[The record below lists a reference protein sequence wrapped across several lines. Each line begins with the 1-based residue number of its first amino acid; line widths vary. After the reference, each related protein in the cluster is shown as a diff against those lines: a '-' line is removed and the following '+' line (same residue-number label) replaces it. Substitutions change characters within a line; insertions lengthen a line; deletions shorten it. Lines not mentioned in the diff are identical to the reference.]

1 MEVLKHIA
9 HFFCALKFSL
19 QGLQTCFKAERA
31 FRQEC
36 ALGVLHYVLL
46 IVLPLAMWLRIVL
59 GVIFPILLSA
69 ELLNTAIE
77 AAVDL
82 ASQSKNDLAKKA
94 KDCGSAA
101 VMVLFVALAVCWVV
115 AIVNCFGAYR

>member
-1 MEVLKHIA
+1 MKVFKNIA
-9 HFFCALKFSL
+9 HFLGAFKFSL
-19 QGLQTCFKAERA
+19 QGLRTCFKAEHA

-36 ALGVLHYVLL
+36 ALGVLHYALL
-46 IVLPLAMWLRIVL
+46 IALPLAMWLRIVL
-59 GVIFPILLSA
+59 GVIFPLLLSA

-82 ASQSKNDLAKKA
+82 ASPGRNDLAKKA

-101 VMVLFVALAVCWVV
+101 VMVLIVAIAVCWGV
-115 AIVNCFGAYR
+115 AIVNCFGVY